1 MSASRIKNLILLILA
16 LAVCFLLLAVVPAKQ
31 SARRAETAVHE
42 QLTELVASYG
52 VTLDEGVLGQSELLY
67 AIELENADEQ
77 AVVQA
82 LTGVQMELDSASTRY
97 ESRYTATGCTVTLSR
112 SGVLAAELSASAGGT
127 KYERDMRRRLKAMD
141 CNIWQVFPAVRDAD
155 GVYTLAIQQSLLG
168 MPVFGSRLTFTY
180 AGQTLRA
187 AAGTFYPESATVTRV
202 SEDGCISCAVA
213 LISLLASRD
222 ETGWV
227 GSRIVSME
235 QGYLHA
241 ETATAALRFVPVWRI
256 ETDTAAFYVNG
267 LTREI
272 QQAPSE
278 R

>member
-1 MSASRIKNLILLILA
+1 
-16 LAVCFLLLAVVPAKQ
+16 
-31 SARRAETAVHE
+31 
-42 QLTELVASYG
+42 
-52 VTLDEGVLGQSELLY
+52 
-67 AIELENADEQ
+67 
-77 AVVQA
+77 
-82 LTGVQMELDSASTRY
+82 
-97 ESRYTATGCTVTLSR
+97 
-112 SGVLAAELSASAGGT
+112 
-127 KYERDMRRRLKAMD
+127 
-141 CNIWQVFPAVRDAD
+141 
-155 GVYTLAIQQSLLG
+155 

-202 SEDGCISCAVA
+202 SEDGCISCADA